1 MWVAS
6 PFVPRPPAAR
16 AKLLDAFITILNEQG
31 ERAATLEAVATAAGV
46 SKGGLLYHFGSKDAL
61 VDGLIAYLID
71 LADEDVAT
79 MRQAPEGAAAYYV
92 RSSNFEDSALDRAI
106 VAATRLSQGE
116 NAAAQQALLR
126 MQQGWLDALTE
137 EVRDPAVARAIILLG
152 DGLYYRAAFG
162 GKVLAASTEEMDD
175 LLGIVRRIVDGG
187 ATA

>member
-1 MWVAS
+1 
-6 PFVPRPPAAR
+6 
-16 AKLLDAFITILNEQG
+16 
-31 ERAATLEAVATAAGV
+31 
-46 SKGGLLYHFGSKDAL
+46 
-61 VDGLIAYLID
+61 
-71 LADEDVAT
+71 